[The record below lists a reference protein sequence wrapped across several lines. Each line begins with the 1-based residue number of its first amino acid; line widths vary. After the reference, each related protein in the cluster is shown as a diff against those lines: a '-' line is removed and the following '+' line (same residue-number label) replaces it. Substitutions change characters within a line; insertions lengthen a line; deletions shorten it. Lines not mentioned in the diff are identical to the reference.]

1 MNSGRWCREG
11 IRCPPET
18 TTTTGYCQEEKQ
30 EGRANHDSRETYV
43 LLNEESSTRIFLS
56 RLLLNEKYVSIKEKQ
71 EPDTSLLCLSLLV
84 ASDRLRASA
93 PGSKVQ

>member
-18 TTTTGYCQEEKQ
+18 TTACQEEKQ

-43 LLNEESSTRIFLS
+43 LLNEESSTRIFVS
-56 RLLLNEKYVSIKEKQ
+56 RLLLNEKDEAV
-71 EPDTSLLCLSLLV
+71 LN
-84 ASDRLRASA
+84 
-93 PGSKVQ
+93 